1 MVDGFFDICCFAILL
16 VVCVLFQ
23 FTHQRFKKNQR
34 YQVGGFPSLSWSQ
47 LLYILLLIP
56 LIFGMPFVM
65 LMVAQ
70 ALCGGDEF
78 CEVLTFLL
86 LGVPTIILLLI
97 GWLLVPLFILYWWPD
112 MKKRKSQRKIMV
124 PVREGYF
131 SQWLEKLSVA
141 KTKKELWEML
151 DEAWDPKESPMVHI
165 GALST
170 FYRTYRNRP
179 LKETIHRAAEDYF
192 TFHNLPLISKTVG
205 IEIDP
210 GQVTGKEE

>member
-1 MVDGFFDICCFAILL
+1 
-16 VVCVLFQ
+16 
-23 FTHQRFKKNQR
+23 
-34 YQVGGFPSLSWSQ
+34 
-47 LLYILLLIP
+47 
-56 LIFGMPFVM
+56 
-65 LMVAQ
+65 
-70 ALCGGDEF
+70 
-78 CEVLTFLL
+78 
-86 LGVPTIILLLI
+86 
-97 GWLLVPLFILYWWPD
+97 
-112 MKKRKSQRKIMV
+112 
-124 PVREGYF
+124 
-131 SQWLEKLSVA
+131 
-141 KTKKELWEML
+141 ML